1 MAKPRIFVSST
12 YYDLKFVRFDLERF
26 IRDRGFEPVMFER
39 GHIAYGNQ
47 KPLEDYCYKEI
58 ESCDILICIVG
69 GKFGTEAKEGV
80 HSITQK
86 ELRTAIELSKQIY
99 IFAEKAVL
107 AEFQTYQR
115 NKDGKVNWAA
125 ADDIRIYKFIDEVYA
140 LPIGN
145 PVFPFENSSD
155 IANVLLEQWAG
166 LFQRLLAESARQKE
180 VRLVS
185 DLNASVATLNQLVT
199 FLTEDKKN
207 SDSAVRQI
215 LQATHPIF
223 GELKRLLP
231 VQYRVFF
238 TNLKEL
244 SQWLSARTYVEQDT
258 PPGEDHEWINEKEK
272 RRLLISSDVFDENS
286 RLKILTPDEW
296 KKDYVKVEKIPDP
309 PPPSE
314 GDDVPF

>member
-12 YYDLKFVRFDLERF
+12 YYDLKVVCHDLERF
-26 IRDRGFEPVMFER
+26 IRDQGFDPVMFER
-39 GHIAYGNQ
+39 GHVAYGSQ
-47 KPLEDYCYKEI
+47 KPPEDYCYKEI
-58 ESCDILICIVG
+58 ESCDILVCIIG
-69 GKFGTEAKEGV
+69 GKFGTESKEGI

-115 NKDGKVNWAA
+115 NKGGNVNWAA
-125 ADDIRIYKFIDEVYA
+125 VDDIRVYKFIDEIYA

-145 PVFPFENSSD
+145 PVFPFENSAD
-155 IANVLLEQWAG
+155 IMTVLQEQWSG
-166 LFQRLLAESARQKE
+166 LFQRLLVESARQKE

-185 DLNASVATLNQLVT
+185 DLNTSVATLNQLVT

-207 SDSAVRQI
+207 SDLAVRQI

-223 GELKRLLP
+223 GELKRVLS

-244 SQWLSARTYVEQDT
+244 SQWLSARSFVEQDT
-258 PPGEDHEWINEKEK
+258 PPGVEHEWRNEKEK
-272 RRLLISSDVFDENS
+272 RRLVVSSDVFDENN

-296 KKDYVKVEKIPDP
+296 KKDYVKLEKIPDP
-309 PPPSE
+309 VPPSD
-314 GDDVPF
+314 DDVPF

>member
-86 ELRTAIELSKQIY
+86 ELRTAIDLSKQIY

-125 ADDIRIYKFIDEVYA
+125 ADDIRIYKFMRIIICVAISIPALWIENRSTGHPREV
-140 LPIGN
+140 
-145 PVFPFENSSD
+145 SSPKV
-155 IANVLLEQWAG
+155 IEAN
-166 LFQRLLAESARQKE
+166 
-180 VRLVS
+180 
-185 DLNASVATLNQLVT
+185 
-199 FLTEDKKN
+199 
-207 SDSAVRQI
+207 
-215 LQATHPIF
+215 
-223 GELKRLLP
+223 
-231 VQYRVFF
+231 
-238 TNLKEL
+238 
-244 SQWLSARTYVEQDT
+244 
-258 PPGEDHEWINEKEK
+258 
-272 RRLLISSDVFDENS
+272 
-286 RLKILTPDEW
+286 
-296 KKDYVKVEKIPDP
+296 
-309 PPPSE
+309 
-314 GDDVPF
+314 